1 MEIEG
6 GEEYASATTPFPKG
20 MQRLHSID
28 DDLTHIVS
36 TVTTNNNGL
45 ALRTSRHSR
54 EDGLNK
60 VLGVVLLLE
69 DLDLL
74 SKAGSTGLLACQ
86 GALALVLSNGNVD
99 LPE

>member
-1 MEIEG
+1 MKIEG
-6 GEEYASATTPFPKG
+6 GEEYASATIPFPKG
-20 MQRLHSID
+20 TQRLHSID

>member
-1 MEIEG
+1 MI
-6 GEEYASATTPFPKG
+6 
-20 MQRLHSID
+20 
-28 DDLTHIVS
+28 DLTYIVS

-45 ALRTSRHSR
+45 ALGTSRHSR

-60 VLGVVLLLE
+60 VLSVVFLLE

-74 SKAGSTGLLACQ
+74 SKTGSTGLLACQ
-86 GALALVLSNGNVD
+86 GALALVPSNGNVD

>member
-6 GEEYASATTPFPKG
+6 GEEYASATIPFPKG
-20 MQRLHSID
+20 TQRLHSID